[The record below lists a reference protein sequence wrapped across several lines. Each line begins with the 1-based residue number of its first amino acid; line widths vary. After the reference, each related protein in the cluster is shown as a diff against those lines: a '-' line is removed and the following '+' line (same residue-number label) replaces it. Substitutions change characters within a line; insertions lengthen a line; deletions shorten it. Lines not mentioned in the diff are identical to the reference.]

1 MRIGRLDLL
10 RYGHFTDAVLEL
22 PIRKPDLHI
31 VFGPNEA
38 GKSTALSALEDF
50 LFGIPHHS
58 ALNFLHDYGSMRIGA
73 LLEAEGNTLR
83 ARRRKGKK
91 DTLLT
96 REEVSIPGGDGTL
109 AKYLAGADRN
119 FFARMFSLDHSR
131 LRQGGREILEARD
144 EVGQILFSA
153 GAGIAGLRDHLT
165 ALEEEAD
172 GLWGSRRASR
182 RKYYQADDRLK
193 AAENALREH
202 TVTAGRWQDLKR
214 AYETAQEAYDA
225 LEQEI
230 QGKSAELLKLN
241 RIRRVYREVR
251 RRSELESD
259 IRSLGDVILLPED
272 AMRSLEQAEL
282 EDAGA
287 RARIEA
293 LTEQLEAARE
303 ERAALTCDE
312 ELLLRAEDI
321 QQLHVRRIQV
331 RAGKSD
337 LPKRR
342 AELAGSEADLRR
354 LALELEW
361 EGADIDQLLARLP
374 ARPKVTSVR
383 TLLSRRGALFSN
395 TRNAEQALEEADIR
409 SGEVAQQLAD
419 MGSPVDV
426 SKLAAVLGAT
436 RESGDV
442 ASRIKAAEGELRE
455 ARAAIQRQLRLLK
468 PEVSEEEAL
477 GLMPVP
483 PRDMVQSH
491 RDARRDL
498 DQRLTACG
506 ERIGKADQELNRQVK
521 AHERLARDEHAV
533 PPEELAHVRQR
544 RDSGWSLIR
553 QKFVEGI
560 PLPEDELQDFTA
572 LGGDLPDVYE
582 ATVRTADETAD
593 RRFEKAEATAR
604 LAVIS
609 HQIEDQQEVLEGLR
623 IEEKMLGEAGQT
635 LDAAWAEMWKGVP
648 FLPQAPDVMLEWISV
663 RAEILD
669 ASEHRAAAERQL
681 SSLRSEEAEAAALL
695 LKELEVLDIDSRAL
709 AGQPLRVILEASAEV
724 LRRHQQDAEDRRKL
738 EEGLRRA
745 RAETEAKRKELEKA
759 RRAWLEW
766 QGRWT
771 EALAALGLSEK
782 ALPEAVA
789 TQVDVIDEM
798 REVAVKINDLRHE
811 RIDKIEQF
819 IAAFDSDVA
828 EIVKALAPDLTTA
841 DPDEAVLQLE
851 RRLDEAK
858 RVRELQKGKD
868 EIISSLEKKVEECE
882 ELRRGAGEV
891 ILNLQSI
898 AGVEG
903 ADVLRGAIE
912 KSDRLRDLEAEL
924 SRLTKTLIEE
934 GDGLSVAELHDECDL
949 VDLDQVVV
957 RGEGLEKELAAL
969 RERLMEAREQ
979 RSEARKAFE
988 AIGADSAAAKA
999 AADRQAALTEL
1010 KEIAERYVL
1019 VRSAA
1024 LLLRWAIDRYR
1035 REKQAPLL
1043 KRAGQIF
1050 MTLTGGSFADLTL
1063 EFDEDDQVHLTGLR
1077 SSGDRVAVGG
1087 MSTGTADQLYLALR
1101 VASVEDYLERATPLP
1116 FVADDLFINFDDARA
1131 AAGLEVMGQ
1140 LAEKTQV
1147 LFFTHHEHLV
1157 DIARKTF
1164 GPSLSVISLLQCTND
1179 DLI

>member
-10 RYGHFTDAVLEL
+10 RYGHFTDAALEL
-22 PIRKPDLHI
+22 PMRQPDLHI
-31 VFGPNEA
+31 VYGPNEA

-50 LFGIPHHS
+50 LFGIPQHS
-58 ALNFLHDYGSMRIGA
+58 ALSFLHDYGSMRIGA
-73 LLEAEGNTLR
+73 VLEAEGNTLR

-96 REEVSIPGGDGTL
+96 REEVPIPGGDGTL

-153 GAGIAGLRDHLT
+153 GAGLAGLRHHLQ

-172 GLWGSRRASR
+172 GLWSSRRASR

-202 TVTAGRWQDLKR
+202 TVTASRWQDLKR
-214 AYETAQEAYDA
+214 AYESAREAYGA

-230 QGKSAELLKLN
+230 QGRSAELLKLS
-241 RIRRVYREVR
+241 RIRRVYRDVR
-251 RRSELESD
+251 RKSELESD
-259 IRSLGDVILLPED
+259 IGSLGEVMLLPED
-272 AMRSLEQAEL
+272 AMRSLDQAEL
-282 EDAGA
+282 EDAQAMA
-287 RARIEA
+287 RLET
-293 LTEQLEAARE
+293 LTEQLEAVRE

-312 ELLLRAEDI
+312 VLLLRAEDI
-321 QQLHVRRIQV
+321 QQLHERRIQV

-354 LALELEW
+354 LAAELEW
-361 EGADIDQLLARLP
+361 QAEDLERLLARLP
-374 ARPKVTSVR
+374 ARSKVTTAR
-383 TLLSRRGALFSN
+383 TLLSRRGALFS
-395 TRNAEQALEEADIR
+395 TTQSAQQALEEAERR
-409 SGEVAQQLAD
+409 SGEAAQQLAA

-426 SKLAAVLGAT
+426 SKLAAVLEAT
-436 RESGDV
+436 RESGDL
-442 ASRIKAAEGELRE
+442 AARIKVAESEIRE
-455 ARAAIQRQLRLLK
+455 AQAAIQRQLRLLR
-468 PEVSEEEAL
+468 PEVAEADAL
-477 GLMPVP
+477 GSMSVP
-483 PRDMVQSH
+483 PRDMVQHH
-491 RDARRDL
+491 RDACRDL
-498 DQRLTACG
+498 EQRLMACG
-506 ERIGKADQELNRQVK
+506 ERLGSAEQELTRQVK
-521 AHERLARDEHAV
+521 AYERIARDEHAV
-533 PPEELAHVRQR
+533 SPDELAHVRQH

-553 QKFVEGI
+553 RQYLEGKPI
-560 PLPEDELQDFTA
+560 PEAELRDFMA
-572 LGGDLPDVYE
+572 LGGDLPEVYE
-582 ATVRTADETAD
+582 AAVRAADETAD
-593 RRFEKAEATAR
+593 RRFEKAEAAAR
-604 LAVIS
+604 LAVIAR
-609 HQIEDQQEVLEGLR
+609 QIEEQQEALEGVR
-623 IEEKMLGEAGQT
+623 TEQKTLGEAGQAMA
-635 LDAAWAEMWKGVP
+635 AAWMEMWQGVP
-648 FLPQAPDVMLEWISV
+648 LSPLAPDVMLEWLRV
-663 RAEILD
+663 RAEVLD
-669 ASEHRAAAERQL
+669 AIERRAAAERQL
-681 SSLRSEEAEAAALL
+681 SSLRREEAEAAVRL
-695 LKELEVLDIDSRAL
+695 LKELEAL
-709 AGQPLRVILEASAEV
+709 GMESKALTGQPLRVVLEVAAEV

-738 EEGLRRA
+738 EEGLRRV
-745 RAETEAKRKELEKA
+745 RTETEGKRRELEKA
-759 RRAWLEW
+759 RRAWSEW
-766 QGRWT
+766 QGRWA
-771 EALAALGLSEK
+771 EALAVLGLNEK

-798 REVAVKINDLRHE
+798 REIAVKVNELRHE

-819 IAAFDSDVA
+819 IAAFDRDVA
-828 EIVKALAPDLTTA
+828 DTVMALAPDLTTVA
-841 DPDEAVLQLE
+841 PDVAVLRLE

-868 EIISSLEKKVEECE
+868 EIIGSLEKKIEECE
-882 ELRRGAGEV
+882 DLRRGAGEV
-891 ILNLQSI
+891 ILNLQRL

-903 ADVLRGAIE
+903 ADQLRSAIQ
-912 KSDRLRDLEAEL
+912 KSDRLRDLQSEL
-924 SRLTKTLIEE
+924 ARVTNALIEG
-934 GDGLSVAELHDECDL
+934 GDGLSVAELHEECDL
-949 VDLDQVVV
+949 VDFDQVVV
-957 RGEGLEKELAAL
+957 CGEGLEHELTAL
-969 RERLMEAREQ
+969 RERLMEAREL
-979 RSEARKAFE
+979 RSDARKAFE
-988 AIGADSAAAKA
+988 AIGADDAAAKA

-1010 KEIAERYVL
+1010 KEVAERYVL

-1024 LLLRWAIDRYR
+1024 LLLRWAIERYR

-1077 SSGDRVAVGG
+1077 PTGDRVAVSG

-1157 DIARKTF
+1157 EIARKTF
-1164 GPSLSVISLLQCTND
+1164 GPSLSVISLLQGTDD